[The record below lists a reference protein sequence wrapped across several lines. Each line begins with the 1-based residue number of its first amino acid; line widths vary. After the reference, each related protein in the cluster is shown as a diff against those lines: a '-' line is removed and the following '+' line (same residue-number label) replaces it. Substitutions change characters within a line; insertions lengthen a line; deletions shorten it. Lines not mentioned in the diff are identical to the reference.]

1 MNMVKCPPLNDLHH
15 FTMLRSGIFRLAPFM
30 FSLSIW
36 LLATPAAQAVAQTS
50 SLAAKATD
58 SAQIAQ
64 DIASAGRLR
73 MQSQRLAKL
82 YVQAAMGLKAGQA
95 RQQIEAAL
103 PEVDAEFSRLSRHA
117 RKPNVQRT
125 FARSE
130 VLWQEIRGLLKKAP
144 DAAGS
149 ERLNLVA
156 DELMVHA
163 GKLAMLIEG
172 EGETPVGRLVDLSS
186 RLNMLSQRMARLYL
200 QAYAG
205 NHSQGVLT
213 DIEQARKEFANG
225 LQELDTARENSSISR
240 DNIGLARNQWIFF
253 DNAIRDLN
261 KADRREDKSAQN
273 VATSSERI
281 AQVLD
286 QTSLQYVKDYSESAR
301 TGR

>member
-1 MNMVKCPPLNDLHH
+1 MNRFGYSRFFACVTLTYFLG
-15 FTMLRSGIFRLAPFM
+15 LGV
-30 FSLSIW
+30 
-36 LLATPAAQAVAQTS
+36 PAAHALAQSSVAGKAADAGQ
-50 SLAAKATD
+50 LALE
-58 SAQIAQ
+58 IAG
-64 DIASAGRLR
+64 AGRLR

-82 YVQAAMGLKAGQA
+82 HVQAAMGLKAGQA

-103 PEVDAEFSRLSRHA
+103 PEVDAEFGRLSRYA
-117 RKPNVQRT
+117 RKPNMQRT

-130 VLWQEIRGLLKKAP
+130 ALWQEMRGLLKKAP

-186 RLNMLSQRMARLYL
+186 RLNMLSQRLARLYL

-205 NHSQGVLT
+205 NYSQGVLT
-213 DIEQARKEFANG
+213 DIEQARKEFAHG
-225 LQELDTARENSSISR
+225 LQELDTARENSTSSR

-261 KADRREDKSAQN
+261 KADRREDRSAQN

-286 QTSLQYVKDYSESAR
+286 QTSLQYVRDYGESTR

>member
-1 MNMVKCPPLNDLHH
+1 MVKCPPLNDLHH

-30 FSLSIW
+30 CSLSIW

-144 DAAGS
+144 DATGS

-172 EGETPVGRLVDLSS
+172 EGETPVGLSS